1 MGGSGSTA
9 QIRVNI
15 GGKAK
20 IFRFSSCFLL
30 TYAYLC
36 AKIIQYENKINM
48 SYGLLKGKRG
58 VIFGALN
65 EQSIAWKVAVK
76 AVEEG
81 ATITLSNTAIAIRM
95 GQVDQ
100 LGKQLECEVIPA
112 DATSYEDLQE
122 VFRRSVE
129 VLGGKIDFVLHSI
142 GMSPN
147 VRKGRTYDD
156 LDYSMLDKTLNISAI
171 SFHKMIQAA
180 KKQDAIAEYG
190 SIVALTYMAAQ
201 RTMYGYN
208 DMADAKALLES
219 IARSFGYIY
228 GREHHVRINTISQ
241 SPTMTTAGSGVKG
254 MDRLF
259 DFANRMSPLG
269 NASAD
274 DCADYCVVM
283 FSDLTRKVTMQNL
296 FHDGG
301 FSSMGMS
308 LRAMATY
315 EKGLEEY
322 MDENGN
328 IIYG

>member
-1 MGGSGSTA
+1 
-9 QIRVNI
+9 
-15 GGKAK
+15 
-20 IFRFSSCFLL
+20 
-30 TYAYLC
+30 
-36 AKIIQYENKINM
+36 M

-58 VIFGALN
+58 IIFGALN

-95 GQVDQ
+95 GQVND
-100 LGKQLECEVIPA
+100 LAKQLNCEVIAA

-122 VFRRSVE
+122 VFRRSQE

-156 LDYSMLDKTLNISAI
+156 LDYNMLGKTLDISAI
-171 SFHKMIQAA
+171 SFHKMLQAA

-190 SIVALTYMAAQ
+190 SILALTYMAAQ
-201 RTMYGYN
+201 RTMFGYN

-241 SPTMTTAGSGVKG
+241 SPTMTTAGSGIKG

-274 DCADYCVVM
+274 ECADYCIVM
-283 FSDLTRKVTMQNL
+283 FSDLTRKMTMQNL

-328 IIYG
+328 LIYG

>member
-1 MGGSGSTA
+1 
-9 QIRVNI
+9 
-15 GGKAK
+15 
-20 IFRFSSCFLL
+20 
-30 TYAYLC
+30 
-36 AKIIQYENKINM
+36 M
-48 SYGLLKGKRG
+48 SYGLLKGKKG

-81 ATITLSNTAIAIRM
+81 ASITLSNTAIAIRM
-95 GQVDQ
+95 GQVKD
-100 LGKQLECEVIPA
+100 LAKQLNCEVIPA

-122 VFRRSVE
+122 VFRRSQE
-129 VLGGKIDFVLHSI
+129 VLGGQIDFVLHSI

-156 LDYSMLDKTLNISAI
+156 LDYGMLDKTLDISAI
-171 SFHKMIQAA
+171 SFHKMLQAA
-180 KKQDAIAEYG
+180 KKQDAIAKYG
-190 SIVALTYMAAQ
+190 SVVALTYMAAQ
-201 RTMYGYN
+201 RTMFGYN

-241 SPTMTTAGSGVKG
+241 SPTKTTAGSGVKG
-254 MDRLF
+254 MDKLF
-259 DFANRMSPLG
+259 DFANRLSPLG

-274 DCADYCVVM
+274 ECADYCMVM

>member
-1 MGGSGSTA
+1 
-9 QIRVNI
+9 
-15 GGKAK
+15 
-20 IFRFSSCFLL
+20 
-30 TYAYLC
+30 
-36 AKIIQYENKINM
+36 M
-48 SYGLLKGKRG
+48 SYILLKGKRG
-58 VIFGALN
+58 IILGALN

-81 ATITLSNTAIAIRM
+81 ATITLSNTPMAIRM
-95 GQVDQ
+95 GQVDALAQ
-100 LGKQLECEVIPA
+100 KLGCEVIAA
-112 DATSYEDLQE
+112 DAASVEDLEE
-122 VFRRSVE
+122 VFRRSQE

-147 VRKGRTYDD
+147 VRKKRTYDD
-156 LDYSMLDKTLNISAI
+156 LDYSMLDKTLDISAI
-171 SFHKMIQAA
+171 SFHKMIQVA
-180 KKQDAIAEYG
+180 KKQNAIADYG

-201 RTMYGYN
+201 RTMFGYN

-228 GREHHVRINTISQ
+228 GREHNVRVNTISQ

-254 MDRLF
+254 MDKLF

-274 DCADYCVVM
+274 ECADYCIVM

-296 FHDGG
+296 YHDGG

-315 EKGLEEY
+315 QKGLEEY